1 MFLQAVDDV
10 IFATK
15 TTLLI
20 DLENAYGRGFPQ
32 GSNYPKR
39 GNLGYLGGGG
49 GGVNGIPATTI
60 EKYDKNRTENKSCC
74 RAV

>member
-1 MFLQAVDDV
+1 MPMAGVFHKGV
-10 IFATK
+10 IT
-15 TTLLI
+15 
-20 DLENAYGRGFPQ
+20 
-32 GSNYPKR
+32 PK
-39 GNLGYLGGGG
+39 GVIWGISGGGV